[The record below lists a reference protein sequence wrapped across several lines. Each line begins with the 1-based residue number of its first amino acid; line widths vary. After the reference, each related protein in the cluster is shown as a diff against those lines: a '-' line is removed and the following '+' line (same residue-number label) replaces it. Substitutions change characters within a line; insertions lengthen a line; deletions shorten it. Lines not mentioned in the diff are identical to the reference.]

1 MKFLLGIGS
10 KEFSEPTLNI
20 GSRIAKS
27 FDASLSIVYVGEKP
41 RQVFEDRVKLARDAL
56 ANWEIY
62 HPGIE
67 VLKWAFEYLHDSS
80 FLEEKEEIDVFRPEN
95 MVEEK
100 GWFRMVLPARYG
112 QTISLIL
119 REGDIIGEL
128 RRECTQ
134 NGYTLTI
141 IGGSK
146 KRRMAHNILQ
156 YIPSSVFVI
165 KNVDLSREYNVLLCV
180 DDSDATKR
188 AVRFGATIAEN
199 LGMKVELLTVSKT
212 RRFGS
217 GYRGAAKSAARFLR
231 SRNIPYNQ
239 QFLTGDPVKTFVDVA
254 GDDHIIIMGA
264 STQSPLKKFFVGSKP
279 IKTLEL
285 ASSPILVVR

>member
-1 MKFLLGIGS
+1 MKFLVGIGS
-10 KEFSEPTLNI
+10 KEYSEPTLNI

-27 FDASLSIVYVGEKP
+27 FGADLSVVYVGPKP
-41 RQVFEDRVKLARDAL
+41 KQIHEGRINLVRDAL

-67 VLKWAFEYLHDSS
+67 ILKWAFDYLHDSS
-80 FLEEKEEIDVFRPEN
+80 FLEEKEEIDVFHPEN

-100 GWFRMVLPARYG
+100 GRFRMVLPARYG

-128 RRECTQ
+128 RRECNQ
-134 NGYTLTI
+134 DDYTLTI

-146 KRRMAHNILQ
+146 KRRMAHNLIQ
-156 YIPSSVFVI
+156 YIPTSVLVSE
-165 KNVDLSREYNVLLCV
+165 NVDLSREYKVLLCV
-180 DDSDATKR
+180 DDSEATKR
-188 AVRFGATIAEN
+188 AVRFGATIAQN
-199 LGMKVELLTVSKT
+199 LEMAVELLTVSKT
-212 RRFGS
+212 THFGS
-217 GYRGAAKSAARFLR
+217 GYRGAARSAARYLD
-231 SRNIPYNQ
+231 SKNITYNQ
-239 QFLTGDPVKTFVDVA
+239 QFLTGDPVRTFVKVA
-254 GDDHIIIMGA
+254 GDDHIIVMGL

-285 ASSPILVVR
+285 GNCPILVVR